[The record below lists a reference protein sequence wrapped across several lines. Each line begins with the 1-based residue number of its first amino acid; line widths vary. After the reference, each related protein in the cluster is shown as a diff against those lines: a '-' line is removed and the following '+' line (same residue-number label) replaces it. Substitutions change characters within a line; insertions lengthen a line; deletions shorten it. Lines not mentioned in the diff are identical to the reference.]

1 MIQID
6 LAGRGA
12 RRRHVEPT
20 PTGLPEYLALAAR
33 TGPPGGESTRWSGGA
48 ADERWSAARAEAA
61 ARAASAAP
69 ASRWR
74 RGVTGAL
81 WGVVVLFSAAYA
93 ASLAVPLWFELHH
106 QQVLVVTSGS
116 MSGIQSGGF
125 DAGDAVVMRR
135 LTDPSQLKVGQVVSF
150 WPQGSDHLVTHRI
163 VSMHYL
169 PVMSQDETTG
179 QMVTTLDQR
188 TGEPVLRPYI
198 MTKGDANAEP
208 DPDATPF
215 SRVRG
220 VVLDVYPRWGWVL
233 EWARSATGRL
243 TMLTPPLLALATM
256 ELMSVLRERSLTRG
270 LAGSAGDAR
279 RTRLTDGDD
288 RDLLLD

>member
-1 MIQID
+1 MIQIE
-6 LAGRGA
+6 LARREA
-12 RRRHVEPT
+12 RRRHVEPE
-20 PTGLPEYLALAAR
+20 PTDLPEYLALAAR

-48 ADERWSAARAEAA
+48 ADARWSAARADAA
-61 ARAASAAP
+61 ARAAGATPTA
-69 ASRWR
+69 RWR
-74 RGVTGAL
+74 RVVTGVL
-81 WGVVVLFSAAYA
+81 WGVVVLFSTAYA
-93 ASLAVPLWFELHH
+93 TSLAVPLWFELHH

-116 MSGIQSGGF
+116 MSGGQSGGF

-169 PVMSQDETTG
+169 PVMRQDEATG
-179 QMVTTLDQR
+179 QMVTTYDQA

-256 ELMSVLRERSLTRG
+256 ELMSVLRERALTRG
-270 LAGSAGDAR
+270 LADAGDAR
-279 RTRLTDGDD
+279 RGRPTEEDD